1 LSFFTRY
8 LIELLVALSLSNC
21 GCIIGNMPTN
31 VFAYADYL
39 VILAPCWSAM
49 QALLVICKK
58 YCDLLDLRCNTLK
71 TVSVWSLLRVTNV
84 GWCAI
89 LSLTLY
95 LMVSR
100 FSLSVN
106 FVT

>member
-1 LSFFTRY
+1 
-8 LIELLVALSLSNC
+8 VALSLSNS
-21 GCIIGNMPTN
+21 GCIIGNMRTN
-31 VFAYADYL
+31 VFAYADDL
-39 VILAPCWSAM
+39 VILAPCCSAM

-84 GWCAI
+84 GWCVI
-89 LSLTLY
+89 LYSLTLY